1 MLLISNDDFNFVN
14 DLTLTDA
21 PAVRITGSRGRFVNS
36 ESGRIIT
43 NVAGQPAISLEG
55 AGITIVNQIG
65 GIIRTNSTTT
75 FPVPD
80 LVISGSANADR
91 IENAGTIL
99 GRIELGGGDDVYI
112 GNGTESFETLIDLG
126 SGNDSA
132 FLMRAPNTFGAVRFI
147 GGSGEDRVVV
157 ESSDTMFSQTFL
169 GIRDLTQ
176 IETLDL
182 RGNFSLQGVD
192 NATELTSINLFY
204 NDRLFHI
211 LANFSFFRAPNAD
224 VNLLIAESTS
234 SNFIQQFRFDS
245 NVQVRSING
254 NSLNNFV
261 EVNDDTIV
269 FGSINLGGGDDGFA
283 VISRG
288 NINNSAVRASFG
300 TLIDGG
306 AGSDTFSID
315 IQIRDDQN
323 VNPNSVSTRFDASNI
338 LNFEQFRF
346 SSFGVPDNFRYAIE
360 NLSNI
365 QSLSIT
371 EGFDPLVLDL
381 SNFNIPNGTVS
392 ILPSSA
398 IGSSTINII
407 SNSIIGNILSS
418 GSNDLVS
425 PDDRLSLIIIN
436 NGRIIGDARLGSG
449 DDLFDSRLGSVGGT
463 VFGFAGNDRL
473 IGGVGSDQLNGGV
486 GADRLTGGLG
496 ADTLTGGSGTDTVS
510 YDDNL
515 GAVFVNLASGQ
526 GFGNAAQG
534 DTYSGVENVLGS
546 SAADFVIGDLNVNRL
561 DGADGDD
568 ILIGGLGADVLIGGA
583 GNDTASYED
592 NFGGV
597 FANLSTGLGSGNAAQ
612 GDSYSGIENL
622 TGGAFA
628 DFFIGDGVANRL
640 DGGAGDDILIGGLG
654 SDVLIGG
661 AGLDTASYEDNF
673 GAVFVNLASGQG
685 FGNAAQGDSYSGI
698 ENLTGGA
705 FADVFI
711 GNSAVNRLDG
721 AGGDDIL
728 IGQLGGDVLVG
739 GAGSDTASYEDNFGA
754 VFVNLTLGQGFGNAA
769 QGDTYQSIENLIG
782 SVFFDTF
789 IGDGAANI
797 LAGGRGNDTLTGAGG
812 ADVFRFDT
820 ALDGAINVDAITD
833 FNAVDDTIQLDD
845 AVFAALGLGT
855 LSASAFATGA
865 SATTAAQRIIYNAAT
880 GSLFYDPDGSGA
892 AAQTLFAT
900 VQNNA
905 ILSNA
910 DFIVV

>member
-1 MLLISNDDFNFVN
+1 VLLISNDDFNFVN
-14 DLTLTDA
+14 DLTLTDG
-21 PAVRITGSRGRFVNS
+21 PAVRITGNRGRFVNS
-36 ESGRIIT
+36 ESGRIISD
-43 NVAGQPAISLEG
+43 VVGQPAISIEG
-55 AGITIVNQIG
+55 AGITIVNQFG
-65 GIIRTNSTTT
+65 GIIRTNSLNS
-75 FPVPD
+75 FPVPA

-112 GNGTESFETLIDLG
+112 SAGTETFETLIDLG
-126 SGNDSA
+126 SGNDLVS
-132 FLMRAPNTFGAVRFI
+132 LLRAPNTFGSVRII
-147 GGSGEDRVVV
+147 GGSGEDRVVA
-157 ESSDTMFSQTFL
+157 ESSDTMFRQTSL
-169 GIRDLTQ
+169 GIQGLAEV
-176 IETLDL
+176 ETLDL
-182 RGNFSLQGVD
+182 RGNFDSQG
-192 NATELTSINLFY
+192 IG
-204 NDRLFHI
+204 
-211 LANFSFFRAPNAD
+211 D
-224 VNLLIAESTS
+224 VTDL
-234 SNFIQQFRFDS
+234 
-245 NVQVRSING
+245 RSINIFFNQTISHVFSSFSFIRASNASINFLTEG
-254 NSLNNFV
+254 SSVNSVGQIFLNRGVEIGDIVGNDASNSLNI
-261 EVNDDTIV
+261 NDDTIIH
-269 FGSINLGGGDDGFA
+269 GSVQLNSGDDS
-283 VISRG
+283 VSISSRAFFG
-288 NINNSAVRASFG
+288 NIARSSFG
-300 TLIDGG
+300 TFIDGG
-306 AGSDTFSID
+306 AGSDTITID
-315 IQIRDDQN
+315 IQTQN
-323 VNPNSVSTRFDASNI
+323 AQSIDPQSISTRFDASNVM
-338 LNFEQFRF
+338 NFEQLRF
-346 SSFGVPDNFRYAIE
+346 FSFGVPDNFRYAIE
-360 NLSNI
+360 NVSNI
-365 QSLSIT
+365 SSVSLD
-371 EGFDPLVLDL
+371 EGSQFLILDL
-381 SNFNIPNGTVS
+381 NNFNIPSGTVNFS
-392 ILPSSA
+392 PT
-398 IGSSTINII
+398 SSTGTTTFNIA
-407 SNSIIGNILSS
+407 SNSIIGRVISLSFS
-418 GSNDLVS
+418 DLS
-425 PDDRLSLIIIN
+425 PADDRLSLIIVN
-436 NGRIIGDARLGSG
+436 SGQIIGDVRLGPG
-449 DDLFDSRLGSVGGT
+449 DDLLGSVGGA
-463 VFGFAGNDRL
+463 VFGFSGNDSL
-473 IGGVGSDQLNGGV
+473 MGGIGSDQLNGGV

-496 ADTLTGGSGTDTVS
+496 ADALDGGGGTDTVS
-510 YDDNL
+510 YADNL
-515 GAVFVNLASGQ
+515 GAVFVNLSTGQ

-534 DTYSGVENVLGS
+534 DTYRDIENVLGS
-546 SAADFVIGDLNVNRL
+546 SAGDFVIGNGVANRL
-561 DGADGDD
+561 DGAGGDD
-568 ILIGGLGADVLIGGA
+568 TLIGGLGADVLIGGA
-583 GNDTASYED
+583 GSDTASYED
-592 NFGGV
+592 NFGAV
-597 FANLSTGLGSGNAAQ
+597 FANLSTGQGFGNAAQ

-754 VFVNLTLGQGFGNAA
+754 VFINLTLGQGFGNAA

-820 ALDGAINVDAITD
+820 ALDGVINVDAITD

-855 LSASAFATGA
+855 LSASAFATGT

-880 GSLFYDPDGSGA
+880 GNLFYDPDGSGA

-900 VQNNA
+900 VQNNT